1 MIAGELASNSVRG
14 QIALPKYIQSIY
26 HYIPS
31 GTLSRFAS
39 LILILQ
45 TACTSHST
53 YALRDS
59 RKASVA
65 LAQ

>member
-39 LILILQ
+39 LILISPNSLHQ
-45 TACTSHST
+45 SFNLC
-53 YALRDS
+53 L
-59 RKASVA
+59 KG
-65 LAQ
+65 